1 MKARVRPYGTLLMDT
16 SLKKNRSCCA
26 KNAWH
31 RVARVCSKPRAISRR
46 YGRPGPKNPAAG
58 GVFSEREIGRLC
70 PASRMFGI
78 PFFEVRTRCRAVPR
92 TADGD
97 RRDEDVR
104 LPDLEERAAPKRPRP
119 VSRKERGA
127 CRAPS
132 KSVSGRNAI
141 YCVALKGASSPK
153 ESTSIVVA
161 APYSPGTSEA
171 GEQTPSSP
179 FPETTRRE

>member
-1 MKARVRPYGTLLMDT
+1 MAPGGSCLQQTSRHFPPPRPPGAEKPGGGRCFLRAGDRSALSRVSNVRDSVFGT
-16 SLKKNRSCCA
+16 SY
-26 KNAWH
+26 
-31 RVARVCSKPRAISRR
+31 RV
-46 YGRPGPKNPAAG
+46 PG
-58 GVFSEREIGRLC
+58 
-70 PASRMFGI
+70 
-78 PFFEVRTRCRAVPR
+78 VPR
-92 TADGD
+92 SGDGD

-104 LPDLEERAAPKRPRP
+104 LPDLEERAAPKRTRP